1 MQDVFLY
8 AQKPFHLVWQEPT
21 HIPQLKNDSP
31 LWTLENRNRKQTMRP
46 KLPETDK
53 RNAKLIIRVS
63 LDEKLRLQIL
73 TKKGKYGCMSDYIRV
88 RIFDQSNRKVIKL
101 DEEANTQLKN
111 LDYELNKI
119 GVNLNQLSKRMN
131 SFAGYNV
138 GDNDRQLLRQAFDM
152 MRNCLILLQKLMH

>member
-1 MQDVFLY
+1 
-8 AQKPFHLVWQEPT
+8 
-21 HIPQLKNDSP
+21 
-31 LWTLENRNRKQTMRP
+31 MRP
-46 KLPETDK
+46 KLPDTDK

-63 LDEKLRLQIL
+63 RDEKLRLQSM
-73 TKKGKYGCMSDYIRV
+73 TKRGKYGCMSDLIRSK
-88 RIFDQSNRKVIKL
+88 IFNESNRKIISL

-152 MRNCLILLQKLMH
+152 MRNCLIVLQKFLH